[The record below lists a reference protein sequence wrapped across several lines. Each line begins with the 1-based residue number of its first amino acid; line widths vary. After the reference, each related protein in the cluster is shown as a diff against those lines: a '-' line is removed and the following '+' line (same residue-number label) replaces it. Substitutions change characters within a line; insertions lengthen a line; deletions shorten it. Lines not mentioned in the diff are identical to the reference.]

1 MPRRINR
8 WIWGAFWGA
17 IALTV
22 LWFLHPGSSARLD
35 DGAVVIRYMA
45 PEGPVGDAMEDALR
59 EFEFLSRRRH
69 EATGGEYPVYRVVAG
84 QHASRNQVEDPT
96 RFLLSLVGG
105 EPPDVILFD
114 RFAISEWAAKGAF
127 TPLDDHVAR
136 DLAAWEEWTSEPDA
150 ANRRP
155 PWPGSRPEPPR
166 AAGAAPL
173 PAVGPIRQADFYPAC
188 WDEAVFSDPHTG
200 RQTLYGIPFNADDR
214 ALFYNKDILIRH
226 GYTNALG
233 EARPPRTW
241 EELEEMAVAM
251 TERNEQGDIETIGF
265 IPNFGNSW
273 LYLYGWQ
280 AGGEFMSADG
290 RTCTLSSP
298 EIVRALEFMK
308 RIYDRLGGVKEVY
321 AYQSTFQGDAL
332 DPFIQGKVAMKID
345 GVWIMESLA
354 RYGLDLAF
362 GLAAPPMP
370 ADQLALGRDPI
381 SWVGGWA
388 YAIPS
393 TAKQKTGAWE
403 LMRFLVSR
411 RAIQIIAASSEHASA
426 AQGQLY
432 IPRQNPN
439 RKHNEWLHQTR
450 IEDNPDLPEKFKSGM
465 RVFNDLLEDSRY
477 RPVTPVGQ
485 KLWNAQIW
493 AMEDAIFGKKTP
505 QEALDYYTAIVQRD
519 LDTALNPPK
528 GTPIRSWTW
537 FFVLYVVL
545 LIAVIWWVVRRDIR
559 GTARRGRLLRFLS
572 GGESA
577 QPAVVEGRKGS
588 YFRAQ
593 WRDGVICA
601 LPFLVGFI
609 VFTGGPLLFSIV
621 ISFSRFDIL
630 SDAVFTGLDNYRFML
645 TQDELFWKSFG
656 NTLFMVIGVPL
667 GMAVGLGMAI
677 LLTRKVRGVALWRT
691 FFYLPSIVPVV
702 ASSILWIW
710 IFNPQSG
717 MINQLIGVTNQALTA
732 LPEWLQFHLSEPLWL
747 QDEATSKWALILMG
761 LWTAGGGM
769 IIWIAGIKGISSS
782 YYEAAAID
790 GASPWQQ
797 FRHITLPMLT
807 PYIFFNLVMG
817 LIATFQ
823 IFTQAF
829 IMTSGGPVNS
839 TLFYVYHLF
848 NNAFRYLNMG
858 QACAMAWFLFLI
870 VLLLTL
876 LQLKLSSRW
885 VHYEGEN

>member
-1 MPRRINR
+1 MLGR
-8 WIWGAFWGA
+8 WNGWIRGAFWGA
-17 IALTV
+17 VALTV
-22 LWFLHPGSSARLD
+22 VWALHPRPSAQFD
-35 DGAVVIRYMA
+35 DGATVIRLMA

-59 EFEFLSRRRH
+59 EFEFLSRQRH

-127 TPLDDHVAR
+127 TPLDDRVAR
-136 DLAAWEEWTSEPDA
+136 DLAAWDAWQASEHPA
-150 ANRRP
+150 ASLP
-155 PWPGSRPEPPR
+155 PWPGALEEPPR
-166 AAGAAPL
+166 AIGAASL
-173 PAVGPIRQADFYPAC
+173 PAIHPVRQEDFYPAC
-188 WDEAVFSDPHTG
+188 WDEAVFNDPHTG
-200 RQTLYGIPFNADDR
+200 SRTLYGIPFNADDR
-214 ALFYNKDILIRH
+214 ALLYNKDILVRH
-226 GYTNALG
+226 GYTNEFG

-251 TERNEQGDIETIGF
+251 TERDARGTIQTIGF

-290 RTCTLSSP
+290 RTCTLNSP
-298 EIVRALEFMK
+298 ELVRALEFMT
-308 RIYDRLGGVKEVY
+308 RIYDRLGGVKDVY
-321 AYQSTFQGDAL
+321 AFQSTFQGDAL
-332 DPFIQGKVAMKID
+332 DPFVLGKVAMKID

-354 RYGLDLAF
+354 RFGLDLDF
-362 GLAAPPMP
+362 GLAPPPMP
-370 ADQLALGRDPI
+370 ADELAKGRAPI

-393 TAKQKTGAWE
+393 TAKEKDGAWE

-411 RAIQIIAASSEHASA
+411 RSLRIVAASSEHSAA

-432 IPRQNPN
+432 MPRQNPN
-439 RKHNEWLHQTR
+439 REHNEWLHQTR
-450 IEDNPDLPEKFKSGM
+450 IEDNPDLPRKFKDAM
-465 RVFNDLLEDSRY
+465 RVFNDLLETSRY

-493 AMEDAIFGKKTP
+493 AMEDAIFGKKTAR
-505 QEALDYYTAIVQRD
+505 EALDYYTAIVQRD
-519 LDTALNPPK
+519 LDAALNPPP
-528 GTPIRSWTW
+528 GRPIRSWGW
-537 FFVLYVVL
+537 FFALYAALLAGVGVL
-545 LIAVIWWVVRRDIR
+545 VVRNDIR
-559 GTARRGRLLRFLS
+559 GTAPSARKRILRFLS
-572 GGESA
+572 SEEPA
-577 QPAVVEGRKGS
+577 PAVIEGRKGS

-593 WRDGVICA
+593 WKDGVICA
-601 LPFLVGFI
+601 LPWLLGFI
-609 VFTGGPLLFSIV
+609 FFTGGPLLFSIV

-630 SDAVFTGLDNYRFML
+630 SDAVFIGLDNYRFML
-645 TQDELFWKSFG
+645 TQDELFWKSLG

-717 MINQLIGVTNQALTA
+717 LINQLLASMGLAG
-732 LPEWLQFHLSEPLWL
+732 PLWL

-769 IIWIAGIKGISSS
+769 IIWIAGIKGISAS
-782 YYEAAAID
+782 YYEAASID

-797 FRHITLPMLT
+797 FVHITLPMLT

-817 LIATFQ
+817 LIGTFQ
-823 IFTQAF
+823 VFTQAF

-870 VLLLTL
+870 VLALTA
-876 LQLKLSSRW
+876 LQLKLSARW
-885 VHYEGEN
+885 VHYEEEN